1 MKVLI
6 TGHRGYI
13 GSKLYKKC
21 LELGWEVIGVDL
33 KDSNRDINYIS
44 RYRDCVDFKPD
55 IIFHMAAMPAVQY
68 SVEHPAETLY
78 HNVLGTSN
86 VLQFAKNNGIKR
98 VVFSSS
104 SAIYGNKGFPV
115 SPYGLHKLQS
125 EMECRLYSE
134 LYGLDTV
141 CLRYFNVYSPDQIP
155 TNSYPTVI
163 AAWMQ
168 RMREGRELIVYGDG
182 SHTRDYIHVDD
193 IVACNLFA
201 AKFEG
206 LFNGSGYDVGTGLNY
221 SLNYIKDFIK
231 ERHNTNFNHLQA
243 RKSDALSTLA
253 DVLPL
258 KKIGWSA
265 KINFIEGL
273 SQCFPQEKINDT
285 QHTST

>member
-1 MKVLI
+1 MKVII
-6 TGHRGYI
+6 TSYKGYI

-21 LELGWEVIGVDL
+21 LELGWEAIGVDL
-33 KDSNRDINYIS
+33 KENNRDINYIS
-44 RYRDCVDFKPD
+44 HYKDCVELKPD

-104 SAIYGNKGFPV
+104 SAIYGNNGFPV

-134 LYGLDTV
+134 LYGLDIV

-155 TNSYPTVI
+155 TTSYPTVI

-168 RMREGRELIVYGDG
+168 RMKEGKELIVYGDG
-182 SHTRDYIHVDD
+182 SHVRDYIHVDD
-193 IVACNLFA
+193 IIACNLFA

-206 LFNGSGYDVGTGLNY
+206 SFSGSCYDVGTGLNY
-221 SLNYIKDFIK
+221 SLNYIKNFIK
-231 ERHNTNFNHLQA
+231 QRHNVPFQHLEA
-243 RKSDALSTLA
+243 RKSDALSTRA
-253 DVLPL
+253 NTDPL
-258 KKIGWSA
+258 LKIGWKA
-265 KINFIEGL
+265 QITFNDGL
-273 SQCFPQEKINDT
+273 KGCF
-285 QHTST
+285 